1 MIAAVLPCTAIPR
14 SDLSHV
20 CVCVMA
26 SSAVAPI
33 PVYLGVCGMCSGTNA
48 LQSCVPAVQ
57 SYCGADPDDDYP
69 AFCSMCT
76 AQSPQD
82 GCVATTQQMCTACDF
97 DQYQSAYNALSTCM
111 AAGTMCDCEFQ
122 SQDFLIAS
130 QRCGMPVA
138 TWVKDLTESAP
149 DVCSAGATCT
159 SAAMGTVVQRCALT
173 DCRVGAA
180 SPTGDFKALRVQ
192 YNRLKNCT
200 ATTQVCNCG
209 AELEDLNAAQGW
221 CGTSLRTP
229 LVPLIE
235 DTCSVT
241 SGCMSWHVPVCVV
254 AWLWLCGKTVLAT
267 HTRPLR
273 GLT

>member
-26 SSAVAPI
+26 SSAVAPL

-57 SYCGADPDDDYP
+57 SYCGADPDADYP

-138 TWVKDLTESAP
+138 TWVKDLMESAP

-159 SAAMGTVVQRCALT
+159 SAIVGTVVQRCALKGCFVHCGLSNRRLQGPSRAVQPVEELHINHTGVQLRRGAGGSECSAGLVRHIASHPAGST
-173 DCRVGAA
+173 D
-180 SPTGDFKALRVQ
+180 
-192 YNRLKNCT
+192 
-200 ATTQVCNCG
+200 
-209 AELEDLNAAQGW
+209 
-221 CGTSLRTP
+221 
-229 LVPLIE
+229 
-235 DTCSVT
+235 
-241 SGCMSWHVPVCVV
+241 
-254 AWLWLCGKTVLAT
+254 
-267 HTRPLR
+267 
-273 GLT
+273 